1 MGTEKQA
8 TEVRQ
13 EQIAQAALDLVG
25 KQGLK
30 GLSIAGIAER
40 VGIVP
45 SAVYRHYKGK
55 DDILDAVLALL
66 RNRLMENVTAVRQ
79 ETPDA
84 LGRLKSLLMR
94 HVRMLAENRAIPH
107 VIFSDG
113 MYTGHPERKAKVRDI
128 MHGYLG
134 EVMRIVQEG
143 QQAGAVRREIDP
155 KATSV
160 MFLGMILPAAVLWS
174 VSGGD
179 FDVVAH
185 AKNAWPTFER
195 GIAAGM

>member
-1 MGTEKQA
+1 MRAEKTG

-13 EQIAQAALDLVG
+13 EQIVRAALDVIG
-25 KQGLK
+25 TEGVNA
-30 GLSIAGIAER
+30 LSIAGIAER

-55 DDILDAVLALL
+55 DDILDAVLELL
-66 RNRLMENVTAVRQ
+66 RRNLMDGVAEARE

-84 LGRLKSLLMR
+84 PGRLKVLLTR
-94 HVRMLAENRAIPH
+94 HVGMLEANRAIPH

-113 MYTGHPERKAKVRDI
+113 MYTGHPERKALVREI

-134 EVMRIVQEG
+134 EIQEIIRQG
-143 QQAGAVRREIDP
+143 QRKKTIRRGIDP

-160 MFLGMILPAAVLWS
+160 MFLGMILPAAVLWT
-174 VSGGD
+174 VSEGE
-179 FDVVAH
+179 FDAVAH
-185 AKNAWPTFER
+185 VKNAWPVFEKA
-195 GIAAGM
+195 IAADA